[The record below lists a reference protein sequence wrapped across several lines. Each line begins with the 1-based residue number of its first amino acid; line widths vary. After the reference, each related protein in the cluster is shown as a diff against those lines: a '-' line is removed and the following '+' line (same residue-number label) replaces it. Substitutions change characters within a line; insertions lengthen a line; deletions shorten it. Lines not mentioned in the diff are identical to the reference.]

1 VRNATGPESP
11 VRACDVGLPTY
22 ASQHVFRHL
31 ALISPTRKAG
41 LPAVAHSRVARPV
54 RFLMFLCPTVYSSW
68 MVGNWE
74 VDFRLA
80 RRSEANAPAILWVF
94 TNPSG
99 ARA

>member
-1 VRNATGPESP
+1 MRNARGPESP
-11 VRACDVGLPTY
+11 VRDCDVGLPTY
-22 ASQHVFRHL
+22 RLTTCEYL

-94 TNPSG
+94 TNRSG